1 MHINKFFIRLP
12 RHPLRRALVLVAGTT
27 LLVGLLAL
35 GLLIGAAVVTFAG
48 LAVLVR
54 RWLRGRGGPRHDPA
68 VIEGEFAVV
77 PPGSRATLPAPE
89 RAPTTRSGW

>member
-12 RHPLRRALVLVAGTT
+12 RHPLLRAMVLIGGTV
-27 LLVGLLAL
+27 LLIGLLAM

-54 RWLRGRGGPRHDPA
+54 GWLRGHGGPRHDTDI
-68 VIEGEFAVV
+68 IEGEFAVV
-77 PPGSRATLPAPE
+77 PPGPRATLPAPE
-89 RAPTTRSGW
+89 QAPTTRSGW